1 MKRITSIG
9 LFLISALAFGC
20 GPSGS
25 GPGGGAGAKDPSG
38 KAITDSKGNPIPVE
52 AANKFKQGLD
62 SLAQHDKA
70 KDWDEATCTSTAQI
84 FLDAAKEHEK
94 PFAEALYNAG
104 LAYQRCKKS
113 AEAKAQ
119 FQKAVDADP
128 KFHPAK
134 TQLVMLSYYESGEK
148 NIDQAITDMRQT
160 AVVDAQYKNV
170 EALVAL
176 AMLYMKRGN
185 TVADNDGASDYQRA
199 KRYLQSA
206 LAVDD
211 GYMPAFNQLALF
223 YLDSAKQA
231 AGQAKSSKS
240 ATNIGKK
247 KKTDSQAME
256 LADLVCSQA
265 IRKNPN
271 DPVIYNTMGMIQVE
285 LGNLNKAVE
294 AFDRARQRDPNFYEA
309 QMNFAAVNLQF
320 RGFSKSE
327 EAYRAVLKNRPN
339 DYDARLGLALA
350 LRGQINDSNF
360 DAFVKEAAENLA
372 KAKEIAP
379 DRPETYYNEA
389 ILTQEYKTKGTSDP
403 TKAKPI
409 LLQAKDL
416 FGQFVT
422 KAGGASEYSDAVKRA
437 KERIT
442 EIDQIIVFNEQTEK
456 ERKQAEAEAK
466 QKAAEAEAAGANDEA
481 GGTGAADKPAGG
493 TPAPD
498 NKPPQ

>member
-1 MKRITSIG
+1 MKRMTGIG
-9 LFLISALAFGC
+9 LVLAAALAFGC
-20 GPSGS
+20 GPSG
-25 GPGGGAGAKDPSG
+25 GAGGGTPAKDPTG
-38 KAITDSKGNPIPVE
+38 KTLTDSKGNALTEP
-52 AANKFKQGLD
+52 AATKFKQGLD
-62 SLAQHDKA
+62 TLAQHDKA
-70 KDWDEATCTSTAQI
+70 KNWDEAACNATADI
-84 FLDAAKEHEK
+84 FIEAAKEQGDK
-94 PFAEALYNAG
+94 TFTEAYYNAG
-104 LAYQRCKKS
+104 LAYQRCKKT

-119 FQKAVDADP
+119 FQKTLDADP

-134 TQLVMLSYYESGEK
+134 TQLVMMSFYEGGEK

-176 AMLYMKRGN
+176 AMLYMRRGN
-185 TVADNDGASDYQRA
+185 NQADNDGTNDYQRA

-223 YLDSAKQA
+223 YLESAKQA
-231 AGQAKSSKS
+231 AGQTKAQKS

-247 KKTDSQAME
+247 KKTGAQAME

-294 AFDRARQRDPNFYEA
+294 AFDKARQRDPGFYEA

-320 RGFSKSE
+320 RGFSKAE
-327 EAYRAVLKNRPN
+327 EAYRTVIKTRPN

-350 LRGQINDSNF
+350 LRGQITDANF
-360 DAFVKEAAENLA
+360 EQFVKESGEHLA

-379 DRPETYYNEA
+379 ERPETYYNEA
-389 ILTQEYKTKGTSDP
+389 ILVQEYKSKSATDP
-403 TKAKPI
+403 NKAEPI

-422 KAGGASEYSDAVKRA
+422 KAGSGAEYTDAVKRA

-442 EIDQIIVFNEQTEK
+442 EIEQIITFNKQTEK

-466 QKAAEAEAAGANDEA
+466 QKAAEAEASGASEET
-481 GGTGAADKPAGG
+481 GGTGADKGAAG
-493 TPAPD
+493 APGPD
-498 NKPPQ
+498 TKPQ

>member
-9 LFLISALAFGC
+9 LVLVSALVFGC

-25 GPGGGAGAKDPSG
+25 GPGGTTPAKDPTG
-38 KAITDSKGNPIPVE
+38 KTLTDPRGNPLTEP
-52 AANKFKQGLD
+52 AATKFKQGLD
-62 SLAQHDKA
+62 TLAQHDKA
-70 KDWDEATCTSTAQI
+70 KDWNEATCTATAEI
-84 FLDAAKEHEK
+84 FLDAAKEQEK
-94 PFAEALYNAG
+94 PFTEALYNAG
-104 LAYQRCKKS
+104 LSYQRCKKT

-119 FQKAVDADP
+119 FQKALDADP

-134 TQLVMLSYYESGEK
+134 TQLVMASFYEGGEK
-148 NIDQAITDMRQT
+148 NIDQTISEMRQT

-176 AMLYMKRGN
+176 AMLYMKRSN
-185 TVADNDGASDYQRA
+185 STADNDGANDYQRA

-223 YLDSAKQA
+223 YLESAKSA
-231 AGQAKSSKS
+231 AGQTKGSKS

-271 DPVIYNTMGMIQVE
+271 DPVIYNTLGMIQVE

-294 AFDRARQRDPNFYEA
+294 AFEKARQRDPNFYEA

-360 DAFVKEAAENLA
+360 DQFVKESGENLV

-389 ILTQEYKTKGTSDP
+389 ILTQEYKTKVATDSA
-403 TKAKPI
+403 KAEPI

-422 KAGGASEYSDAVKRA
+422 KAGSGAEYVDAVKRA

-442 EIDQIIVFNEQTEK
+442 EIEQIIAFNKQTEK
-456 ERKQAEAEAK
+456 ERKTAELEAR
-466 QKAAEAEAAGANDEA
+466 QKAAEAEASGATEEA
-481 GGTGAADKPAGG
+481 GGTGAEAKPA
-493 TPAPD
+493 PAPD
-498 NKPPQ
+498 APKP